1 MGMFDKL
8 KKAKEARKAEK
19 QDHAES
25 SQEIQPEPPQF
36 TFSRTT
42 THGEEPFTPEPYETQ
57 RQQSDLSSHTTSTF
71 DEDEAPSSRFSK
83 LSIKA
88 RTRERGQSNASS
100 RSGFSETSNPSRPS
114 YDKRSLSERLHLKK
128 ELSSHNV
135 PQLPQIQD
143 SGDKE
148 HAEAQWEQR
157 ATLLAKS
164 NQAIS
169 DIPDRI
175 GASNPRPNGGI
186 GAAMGLG
193 IAPEARKGVIGN
205 DAGVILTKEH
215 DDTIQEAIRLHEAGS
230 LKEATQMFGRLADP
244 NGQNNALSQVL
255 YGLALR
261 HGWGCEA
268 DPAKA
273 MQFLSAA
280 ASNAASIEDQ
290 ALKAGSKKGGA
301 AKGELVLAIFELA
314 NSFRH
319 GWGVKKDPVAA
330 KQVGR
335 TSSSIDIALS
345 RSRLISAFT
354 KGSYMAKLRARG

>member
-8 KKAKEARKAEK
+8 KKAKEAKKAGKE
-19 QDHAES
+19 DHAES
-25 SQEIQPEPPQF
+25 NREIQPEPPQF

-57 RQQSDLSSHTTSTF
+57 RQQSDLSSHNTSTF
-71 DEDEAPSSRFSK
+71 DEYEAPRSRFSK
-83 LSIKA
+83 LSIKS
-88 RTRERGQSNASS
+88 RTRERGQSDASS
-100 RSGFSETSNPSRPS
+100 RSGLSETSNPSRPS

-175 GASNPRPNGGI
+175 G
-186 GAAMGLG
+186 
-193 IAPEARKGVIGN
+193 VIGN
-205 DAGVILTKEH
+205 DAGVVLTKEH